1 MAARENARR
10 LVVALLAV
18 AREELSRPFQL
29 ISTVSSG
36 KMSSTTPACLVSSSY
51 TASPML
57 MVSAS
62 DG

>member
-29 ISTVSSG
+29 ISTELST

-57 MVSAS
+57 TVSAL